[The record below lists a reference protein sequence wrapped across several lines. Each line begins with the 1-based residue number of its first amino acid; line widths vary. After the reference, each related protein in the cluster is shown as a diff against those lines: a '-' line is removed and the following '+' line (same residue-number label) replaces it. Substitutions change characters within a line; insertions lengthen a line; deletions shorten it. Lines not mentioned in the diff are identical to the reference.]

1 MLSDKALERVLER
14 LQSRLDEVNGFYIR
28 KIAEQIRKIGGLGQA
43 SVNRLV
49 IMAEMTADVREI
61 TERLM
66 TATRLNEQDIQAIYG
81 AAMRETYTDPRFA
94 RAFASGARPSAAVR
108 QRLVQYA
115 QNVSR
120 QTAQNV
126 RNLSNTTAIA
136 EPYRRA
142 VDRGI
147 LAVSTGLGDYR
158 TATREI
164 VREIGYNGLQVRYAS
179 GYHRRLDTAV
189 RQNVIDGTKQIAQH
203 GAEMIG
209 EALEYREVEISA
221 HMHSAP
227 DHEPVQGRIFLR
239 TEFDRMQA
247 GLSFTDVDGNVYAGF
262 KRPIAEWNCG
272 HFALPF
278 DSRYA
283 KPRYDPAQLREWA
296 EKNNAG
302 CDIDG
307 RHYTTYQ
314 AQQLMRKMETRVRRY
329 KDEANAAR
337 IAGDDTLRRECQ
349 MRINAIAAKYEQVAK
364 LSGLPMRKER
374 MSVEG
379 FKMVKVGK

>member
-1 MLSDKALERVLER
+1 MLSNEALERVLGH
-14 LQSRLDEVNGFYIR
+14 LQSRFDEVNSFYIR
-28 KIAEQIRKIGGLGQA
+28 KIAEQIKKIGRLSQA
-43 SVNRLV
+43 NINRLV
-49 IMAEMTADVREI
+49 IMADVTSDVREI

-66 TATRLNEQDIQAIYG
+66 TVTRLNAQDIQAVYN
-81 AAMRETYTDPRFA
+81 AAMQETYTDPRFTQ
-94 RAFASGARPSAAVR
+94 AFAAGAQPSAAVR
-108 QRLVQYA
+108 QRLVQFA

-120 QTAQNV
+120 QTAQTAQ
-126 RNLSNTTAIA
+126 NLSNTTAIA
-136 EPYRRA
+136 APYRRA

-147 LAVSTGLGDYR
+147 LAVSTGLMDYQ

-164 VREIGYNGLQVRYAS
+164 VREIGYNGLQVQYAS

-189 RQNVIDGTKQIAQH
+189 RQNVVDGVKQITQH
-203 GAEMIG
+203 GANAIG

-227 DHEPVQGRIFLR
+227 DHEPVQGRIFPKA
-239 TEFDRMQA
+239 EFDKMQA
-247 GLSFTDVDGNVYAGF
+247 GLSCTDIDGNVYAGF

-302 CDIDG
+302 GDIDG
-307 RHYTTYQ
+307 KHYTTYQ

-329 KDEANAAR
+329 KDTANAAR

-349 MRINAIAAKYEQVAK
+349 MRINAVAAKYEQVAK
-364 LSGLPMRKER
+364 LSGLPMRKQR

-379 FKMVKVGK
+379 FKMVKL

>member
-1 MLSDKALERVLER
+1 MLSNEALERVLGH
-14 LQSRLDEVNGFYIR
+14 LQSRFDEVNSFYIR
-28 KIAEQIRKIGGLGQA
+28 KIAEQIKKIGRLSQA
-43 SVNRLV
+43 NINRLV
-49 IMAEMTADVREI
+49 IMADVTSDVREI

-66 TATRLNEQDIQAIYG
+66 TVTRLNAQDIQAVYN
-81 AAMRETYTDPRFA
+81 AAMQETYTDPRFTQ
-94 RAFASGARPSAAVR
+94 AFAAGAQPSAAVR
-108 QRLVQYA
+108 QRLVQFA

-120 QTAQNV
+120 QTAQTAQ
-126 RNLSNTTAIA
+126 NLSNTTAIA
-136 EPYRRA
+136 APYRRA

-147 LAVSTGLGDYR
+147 LAVSTGLMDYQ

-164 VREIGYNGLQVRYAS
+164 VREIGYNGLQVQYAS

-189 RQNVIDGTKQIAQH
+189 RQNVVDGVKQITQH
-203 GAEMIG
+203 GANAIG

-227 DHEPVQGRIFLR
+227 DHEPVQGRIFPKA
-239 TEFDRMQA
+239 EFDKMQA
-247 GLSFTDVDGNVYAGF
+247 GLSCTDIDGNVYAGF

-302 CDIDG
+302 CG
-307 RHYTTYQ
+307 
-314 AQQLMRKMETRVRRY
+314 
-329 KDEANAAR
+329 
-337 IAGDDTLRRECQ
+337 
-349 MRINAIAAKYEQVAK
+349 
-364 LSGLPMRKER
+364 
-374 MSVEG
+374 
-379 FKMVKVGK
+379 